1 MIHLKAGQNTALT
14 ADSVRFTAQTTGTV
28 ELGALVVG
36 EDLRVR
42 DEHDHVCASRPAA
55 PGVRFGGSSVELT
68 LSQVRSDA
76 HAVLLFVAAGHV
88 LGPVTASFAE
98 NGVPA
103 AEFVISPTAGES
115 SLICL
120 EVYRRGSGWKLR
132 ALGQG
137 YAGGAAQLLSTHGV
151 ASQSNGG
158 AAQFG
163 DTAFG
168 GTQSTSDGFAPGASF
183 GGTGQGGNPG
193 GAAHSGGSQ
202 GGVPGAAAHG
212 GGFQAD
218 MPGGGA
224 QGGAAHGGGL
234 PGGASHGG
242 GVPGGA
248 AYGGAQGG
256 VSGGVGHGG
265 GAHGGSAPVAPG
277 YGAAASAGPG
287 SGPAVAPTES
297 HTQPAPAPG
306 IPLEVDHGLQRMW
319 MIFEDA
325 ARSAAALVS
334 ARDYAAKRLD
344 QELSEAVSNPATRNT
359 PAADAA
365 RQAAQ
370 RRHDELVG
378 RADADHRRDSDML
391 AREIAEADAVMPAA
405 LASWL
410 APAWTTRAAASDGIR
425 LGELYAPDR
434 GDLRVPYCV
443 PVPLNRPLWVDTESS
458 AAASR
463 VVGALLARLVAA
475 IPDRPTRIDLIDLTG
490 GLRGL
495 ATPLSPLLAG
505 PVIADHLDIS
515 PRLAELANAAE
526 LAEIAYHAGEV
537 APPKEHRILVA
548 ADFPHGYQAT
558 DVVRLGQLMVRGDLI
573 GLSLV
578 IVGTATPDAA
588 DAPATLLSQS
598 CRHLPTL
605 PGTPLFDP
613 WTGNAWEL
621 DLDMLPLE
629 PELQARYLR
638 M

>member
-42 DEHDHVCASRPAA
+42 DEHDHVCASRPSA

-137 YAGGAAQLLSTHGV
+137 YAGGVAQLLSTHGV
-151 ASQSNGG
+151 SGQSAS
-158 AAQFG
+158 
-163 DTAFG
+163 
-168 GTQSTSDGFAPGASF
+168 GTASF
-183 GGTGQGGNPG
+183 GHNVVDGVPSAPG
-193 GAAHSGGSQ
+193 GFGS
-202 GGVPGAAAHG
+202 
-212 GGFQAD
+212 
-218 MPGGGA
+218 GA
-224 QGGAAHGGGL
+224 QGDSFSGSAH
-234 PGGASHGG
+234 G

-248 AYGGAQGG
+248 AFGGVPGGAAQGG
-256 VSGGVGHGG
+256 HVPDGTV
-265 GAHGGSAPVAPG
+265 PVAPVH
-277 YGAAASAGPG
+277 GAGASAGPA
-287 SGPAVAPTES
+287 SGHAAASTES
-297 HTQPAPAPG
+297 LAQPTPAPG

-365 RQAAQ
+365 RHAAQ

-391 AREIAEADAVMPAA
+391 AREIAEADSVMPAA

-434 GDLRVPYCV
+434 GDLRIPYCV

-526 LAEIAYHAGEV
+526 LAEIAYHAGEA
-537 APPKEHRILVA
+537 APPKDHRILVA
-548 ADFPHGYQAT
+548 ADFPHGYQAA

-573 GLSLV
+573 GLSLL

>member
-36 EDLRVR
+36 DDLRVR
-42 DEHDHVCASRPAA
+42 DEHDHVCASRPSA
-55 PGVRFGGSSVELT
+55 PGVRFGGGSVELT

-98 NGVPA
+98 NDVPA
-103 AEFVISPTAGES
+103 AEFVISPTSGES

-120 EVYRRGSGWKLR
+120 EVYRRGPGWKLR

-137 YAGGAAQLLSTHGV
+137 YAGGVAQLLSTHGV
-151 ASQSNGG
+151 PGQSAS
-158 AAQFG
+158 
-163 DTAFG
+163 
-168 GTQSTSDGFAPGASF
+168 
-183 GGTGQGGNPG
+183 
-193 GAAHSGGSQ
+193 
-202 GGVPGAAAHG
+202 GAAAFGHNAVNG
-212 GGFQAD
+212 VPSAPGGF
-218 MPGGGA
+218 GSGA
-224 QGGAAHGGGL
+224 QGDSFSGSAH
-234 PGGASHGG
+234 G

-248 AYGGAQGG
+248 AFGGVPGGA
-256 VSGGVGHGG
+256 
-265 GAHGGSAPVAPG
+265 AHGGHVPDGTVPVAPVH
-277 YGAAASAGPG
+277 GAGASAGPA
-287 SGPAVAPTES
+287 SGHAAASTES
-297 HTQPAPAPG
+297 LAQPTPAPG

-325 ARSAAALVS
+325 ARSAAALIS

-359 PAADAA
+359 PAAEAA

-378 RADADHRRDSDML
+378 RADTDHRRDSDML
-391 AREIAEADAVMPAA
+391 AREIAEADSVMPAA

-490 GLRGL
+490 GLRSL

-505 PVIADHLDIS
+505 PVITDHLDIS

-573 GLSLV
+573 GLFLDWRS
-578 IVGTATPDAA
+578 
-588 DAPATLLSQS
+588 
-598 CRHLPTL
+598 RPTKL
-605 PGTPLFDP
+605 
-613 WTGNAWEL
+613 
-621 DLDMLPLE
+621 
-629 PELQARYLR
+629 
-638 M
+638 

>member
-14 ADSVRFTAQTTGTV
+14 AASARFTAQTTGTV

-42 DEHDHVCASRPAA
+42 DEHDHVCASRPSA

-137 YAGGAAQLLSTHGV
+137 YAGGVAQLLSTHGV
-151 ASQSNGG
+151 PGQSAS
-158 AAQFG
+158 
-163 DTAFG
+163 
-168 GTQSTSDGFAPGASF
+168 
-183 GGTGQGGNPG
+183 
-193 GAAHSGGSQ
+193 
-202 GGVPGAAAHG
+202 GAAAFGHNAANG
-212 GGFQAD
+212 VPSAPGGF
-218 MPGGGA
+218 GSGA
-224 QGGAAHGGGL
+224 QGDSFSGSAH
-234 PGGASHGG
+234 G

-248 AYGGAQGG
+248 AFGGVPGGA
-256 VSGGVGHGG
+256 
-265 GAHGGSAPVAPG
+265 AHGGHVPDGTVPVAPVH
-277 YGAAASAGPG
+277 GAGASAGPA
-287 SGPAVAPTES
+287 SGHAAASTES
-297 HTQPAPAPG
+297 LAQPTPAPG

-365 RQAAQ
+365 RHAAQ

-391 AREIAEADAVMPAA
+391 AREIAEADSVMPAA

-434 GDLRVPYCV
+434 GDLRIPYCV

-458 AAASR
+458 GAASR

-537 APPKEHRILVA
+537 APPKDHRILVA
-548 ADFPHGYQAT
+548 ADFPHGYQAA

-573 GLSLV
+573 GLSLL

>member
-14 ADSVRFTAQTTGTV
+14 ADAVRFTAQTTGTV

-42 DEHDHVCASRPAA
+42 DEHDHVCASRPSA
-55 PGVRFGGSSVELT
+55 PGVRFDGGSVELA

-88 LGPVTASFAE
+88 LAPVTASLAE

-103 AEFVISPTAGES
+103 AEFVIAPTAGES

-120 EVYRRGSGWKLR
+120 EVYRRGTGWKLR

-151 ASQSNGG
+151 PNRSGSGP
-158 AAQFG
+158 AAFG
-163 DTAFG
+163 DHTADG
-168 GTQSTSDGFAPGASF
+168 AQSGGFAQGASL
-183 GGTGQGGNPG
+183 GGTGQGSVAGAAQG
-193 GAAHSGGSQ
+193 GAPGSAYGGGSGHGVGQ
-202 GGVPGAAAHG
+202 GGLAGSGAPGV
-212 GGFQAD
+212 
-218 MPGGGA
+218 GA
-224 QGGAAHGGGL
+224 QGGAAH
-234 PGGASHGG
+234 
-242 GVPGGA
+242 
-248 AYGGAQGG
+248 QGG
-256 VSGGVGHGG
+256 SVPVS
-265 GAHGGSAPVAPG
+265 PG
-277 YGAAASAGPG
+277 YGTAASAGQG
-287 SGPAVAPTES
+287 SGAGVPTES
-297 HTQPAPAPG
+297 HTQPTPSPG

-370 RRHDELVG
+370 RRHDELVAT
-378 RADADHRRDSDML
+378 ADADHRRDSDML

-443 PVPLNRPLWVDTESS
+443 PVPLNRPLWVETESS

-475 IPDRPTRIDLIDLTG
+475 IPERPTRIDLIDLTG

-537 APPKEHRILVA
+537 APPREHRILVA
-548 ADFPHGYQAT
+548 ADFPHGYQAA

-573 GLSLV
+573 GLSLL

>member
-88 LGPVTASFAE
+88 LGPVTSLLAE
-98 NGVPA
+98 NDVPA

-137 YAGGAAQLLSTHGV
+137 YAGGVAQLLSTHGV
-151 ASQSNGG
+151 PGQSP
-158 AAQFG
+158 
-163 DTAFG
+163 
-168 GTQSTSDGFAPGASF
+168 S
-183 GGTGQGGNPG
+183 
-193 GAAHSGGSQ
+193 
-202 GGVPGAAAHG
+202 GAAAFGHNAANG
-212 GGFQAD
+212 VQSATGGF
-218 MPGGGA
+218 GSGA
-224 QGGAAHGGGL
+224 QGDSFSGSAH
-234 PGGASHGG
+234 G

-248 AYGGAQGG
+248 AFGGVPGGA
-256 VSGGVGHGG
+256 
-265 GAHGGSAPVAPG
+265 AHGGHVPDGTVPVAPVH
-277 YGAAASAGPG
+277 GAAASAGPA
-287 SGPAVAPTES
+287 SGHAAASTES
-297 HTQPAPAPG
+297 LAQPTPAPG

-391 AREIAEADAVMPAA
+391 AREIAEADSVMPAA

-573 GLSLV
+573 GLSLL